1 MSHSKNPIL
10 IGCSGWSYA
19 DWEGPFYPEG
29 MDSGEYLSWYA
40 DRFPIVEVDS
50 TFYRVP
56 SKGMVEGWRRKTP
69 SGFKFALKVPQVITH
84 QKQLRGCE
92 ADVDEF
98 VASILP
104 LGEKLSSALLQLGYF
119 NKGAFAS
126 LDDFLGVLDPFLA
139 HWPHD
144 KVPLAV
150 EVRNPRWVDPK
161 LAEVLRDHQAAFT
174 LTEQSWM
181 PRPSKVLEMIDP
193 VTGPLGFV
201 RLLGDRESIE
211 KVTTRWDKVVVDRSG
226 DLAESAGV
234 IRDLADRVPVT
245 VFVNNHYAGHSP
257 TTAKQLR
264 GLLGLAEPKPP
275 ERPRTTLFD

>member
-1 MSHSKNPIL
+1 MSPPKNPIL

-69 SGFKFALKVPQVITH
+69 DGFKFALKVPQVITH

-92 ADVDEF
+92 AEVDAF
-98 VASILP
+98 VAAILP

-139 HWPHD
+139 RWPHD

-161 LAEVLRDHQAAFT
+161 LAEVLRDHDAAFT
-174 LTEQSWM
+174 LTEQAWM
-181 PRPSKVLEMIDP
+181 PRPSKVVEMIDP

-201 RLLGDRESIE
+201 RLLGDREAIE
-211 KVTTRWDKVVVDRSG
+211 KVTTRWDRTVVDRSA
-226 DLAESAGV
+226 DLAETAGV
-234 IRDLADRVPVT
+234 IRDLAVRVPVT

-257 TTAKQLR
+257 STAKELR